1 MLDGRKG
8 FRYCVLKMFYEYQI
22 SLKLDELEDPRS
34 PLREKYREAL
44 ER

>member
-8 FRYCVLKMFYEYQI
+8 FPDCVLDMFYEYQI

-34 PLREKYREAL
+34 PFREKCRK
-44 ER
+44 